1 MWFTAQNGNFV
12 GKLWTE
18 TGEIQLLE
26 TPSAPG
32 RGGRMRSSR
41 PYGIVMDSQDHPWIA
56 LFNTNKIATV
66 DPETFELETF
76 ELPENARPRRIAITS
91 DDVLWY
97 GDWDA
102 RHVGPPR
109 PRNR

>member
-1 MWFTAQNGNFV
+1 
-12 GKLWTE
+12 
-18 TGEIQLLE
+18 
-26 TPSAPG
+26 
-32 RGGRMRSSR
+32 MRSSR

-97 GDWDA
+97 GDWTRGTLGRLDPA
-102 RHVGPPR
+102 TGEVKEFPLPGGTSSR
-109 PRNR
+109 P